1 MRHILGDKPDEHRE
15 DQHIISLASSYGWKS
30 SYSCFKYFLSVK
42 VRKSFFFLLDSA
54 PYGSEKAFGL
64 LNAAAVSSKMEV
76 AVGLYGDGVYLA
88 LAGQDSRAL
97 GQPNNSDILY
107 AYPEMRI
114 LAHELSL
121 ADRGLMSAG
130 LVERV
135 ELMDED
141 EFFEEMLESDG
152 IILL

>member
-1 MRHILGDKPDEHRE
+1 LRYVL
-15 DQHIISLASSYGWKS
+15 
-30 SYSCFKYFLSVK
+30 FVK
-42 VRKSFFFLLDSA
+42 VHKSFFFLLDDA

-64 LNAAAVSSKMEV
+64 LNAAAVSNKMDIV
-76 AVGLYGDGVYLA
+76 VGLYGDGVYLA

-97 GQPNNSDILY
+97 GLPNHSDILY

-114 LAHELSL
+114 LAHEISL
-121 ADRGLMSAG
+121 ADRELMGAS

-135 ELMDED
+135 ELMDE
-141 EFFEEMLESDG
+141 EKFLEEMLESDG

>member
-1 MRHILGDKPDEHRE
+1 MR
-15 DQHIISLASSYGWKS
+15 
-30 SYSCFKYFLSVK
+30 
-42 VRKSFFFLLDSA
+42 SFFFLLDSA

-64 LNAAAVSSKMEV
+64 LNAAAVSSKMNV

-97 GQPNNSDILY
+97 GLPNHSDILY
-107 AYPEMRI
+107 A
-114 LAHELSL
+114 SL
-121 ADRGLMSAG
+121 ADRGLMSAS

-135 ELMDED
+135 ELMDE
-141 EFFEEMLESDG
+141 EKFFEEMLESDG